1 MARLSSLDDTYTT
14 GALSSFSPNPRTSTS
29 DESITDTKD
38 SLYTVSNNAE
48 TKLRTGLSY
57 NGKFIIVENATTF
70 PDKGLIRVGPP
81 AGQEGAAELIYY
93 GSRTKDTFKELVRGF
108 AGSRQNQWP
117 SGSWATNAVTAEPH
131 NAVKDAIINIE
142 QKIGLKNNPTEG
154 SLYQRLRSL
163 EARFLAPKASFR
175 AFPKIGKPPLTVRF
189 QNFSEGD
196 IVRFLWDFGDDSQT
210 IENSPVHTYTQPG
223 VYTVKL
229 NVINS
234 TGAQGISTKT
244 GYITVSDDEST
255 GFFYSNFTEGVS
267 QTTATSLGTTPT
279 TFRFIDQTD
288 GDIKQRFWI
297 FGDESENQVV
307 IDPNQHEVSHIY
319 QNKGE
324 YQPSLLVVFANENLK
339 RVFLTK
345 KVVVS

>member
-14 GALSSFSPNPRTSTS
+14 GALSSFSSIPRVSKS
-29 DESITDTKD
+29 DLSNIDSKD

-57 NGKFIIVENATTF
+57 NGKFIIVEDATSF
-70 PDKGLIRVGPP
+70 PDKGLVRIGPP
-81 AGQEGAAELIYY
+81 PGKEGAAELIYY
-93 GSRTKDTFKELVRGF
+93 GSRTKDAFKELVRGF

-117 SGSWATNAVTAEPH
+117 SGSWATNSVTAEPH
-131 NAVKDAIINIE
+131 NAVKDAILNIE
-142 QKIGLKNNPTEG
+142 QKIGLKDNPATG
-154 SLYQRLRSL
+154 SLQQRLKSL

-196 IVRFLWDFGDDSQT
+196 IVRYLWDFGDDSQT
-210 IENSPVHTYTQPG
+210 IEDSPTHTYTQPG
-223 VYTVKL
+223 IYTVKL
-229 NVINS
+229 NVITS

-244 GYITVSDDEST
+244 GYITVSDEET
-255 GFFYSNFTEGVS
+255 VGFFYSNLTEGIS
-267 QTTATSLGTTPT
+267 QTTATSLGTSPT
-279 TFRFIDQTD
+279 NFRFIDQTD
-288 GDIKQRFWI
+288 GNIKQRFWI
-297 FGDESENQVV
+297 FGDGSENEVI
-307 IDPNQHEVSHIY
+307 IDPNQHEVTHIY

-339 RVFLTK
+339 RVFLTE

>member
-1 MARLSSLDDTYTT
+1 MARISSLDNTYTT
-14 GALSSFSPNPRTSTS
+14 GDLSSFSPNPRTSTT
-29 DESITDTKD
+29 DPAEIDTKD

-57 NGKFIIVENATTF
+57 NGKFIIVENAESF
-70 PDKGLIRVGPP
+70 PEKGLVRVGPP
-81 AGQEGAAELIYY
+81 PGEEGAAELIYY
-93 GSRTKDTFKELVRGF
+93 GQRTKDTFKELIRGF

-142 QKIGLKNNPTEG
+142 QKIGLLENPTNG
-154 SLYQRLRSL
+154 SLQQRLKSL

-196 IVRFLWDFGDDSQT
+196 VVRFLWDFGDDSQT
-210 IENSPVHTYTQPG
+210 IEKSPTHTYTQPG

-229 NVINS
+229 NVITS

-244 GYITVSDDEST
+244 NYIVVSDDESSA
-255 GFFYSNFTEGVS
+255 FFYSNLTEGIS
-267 QTTATSLGTTPT
+267 QTSADVLGINPT
-279 TFRFIDQTD
+279 EFRFIDQTD

-297 FGDESENQVV
+297 FGDGSENFVEN
-307 IDPNQHEVSHIY
+307 DPNKHEVKHIY